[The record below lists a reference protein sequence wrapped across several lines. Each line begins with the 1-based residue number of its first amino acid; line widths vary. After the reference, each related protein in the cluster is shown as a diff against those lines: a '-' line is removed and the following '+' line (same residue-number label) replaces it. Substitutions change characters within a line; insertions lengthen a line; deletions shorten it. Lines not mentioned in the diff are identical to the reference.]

1 MKINVDRL
9 CELAGLSSEGGT
21 VLTEASNTSLRDD
34 PALSDEAEYRFGKGQ
49 LAEGSEEEAE
59 ETMSMEEDEE
69 AMEEEALDEMIE
81 IDEAM
86 LVQELRR
93 AKAMLSEAKTNKQNL
108 EEAQLRQIIESE
120 VADVMK
126 ELNLT
131 GGWVYGENKPQA
143 SKKGF
148 VHQGS
153 FMKGIGFKQDL
164 FK

>member
-34 PALSDEAEYRFGKGQ
+34 PALSDEAEHRFGKGQ
-49 LAEGSEEEAE
+49 LAEGSE
-59 ETMSMEEDEE
+59 EEDEE

-153 FMKGIGFKQDL
+153 FMKGIGFK
-164 FK
+164 

>member
-120 VADVMK
+120 VAEVMK

-153 FMKGIGFKQDL
+153 FMKGIGFK
-164 FK
+164 

>member
-9 CELAGLSSEGGT
+9 CELAGVSSEGGT

-34 PALSDEAEYRFGKGQ
+34 AALADEAEHRFGKGQ
-49 LAEGSEEEAE
+49 LAEAEEKEEE
-59 ETMSMEEDEE
+59 EDD
-69 AMEEEALDEMIE
+69 AQEEALDEMIE

-93 AKAMLSEAKTNKQNL
+93 AKAMLSEAKASKQNL

-120 VADVMK
+120 VAEVMK

-153 FMKGIGFKQDL
+153 FMKGIGFK
-164 FK
+164 

>member
-9 CELAGLSSEGGT
+9 CELAGVSSEGGT
-21 VLTEASNTSLRDD
+21 VLTEASNSSLRDD
-34 PALSDEAEYRFGKGQ
+34 PSLADEAEYRFGKGQ
-49 LAEGSEEEAE
+49 LAEAPSEAE
-59 ETMSMEEDEE
+59 ETMTMEEADEP
-69 AMEEEALDEMIE
+69 AAAEEGLDEMIE

-93 AKAMLSEAKTNKQNL
+93 AKQMLSEAKANKQNL

-120 VADVMK
+120 VAEVMK

-153 FMKGIGFKQDL
+153 FMKGIGFK
-164 FK
+164 

>member
-34 PALSDEAEYRFGKGQ
+34 PALSDEAEHRFGKGQ
-49 LAEGSEEEAE
+49 LAEGS
-59 ETMSMEEDEE
+59 
-69 AMEEEALDEMIE
+69 EEEALDEMIE

-93 AKAMLSEAKTNKQNL
+93 AKAMLSEAKANKQNL

-153 FMKGIGFKQDL
+153 FMKGIGFK
-164 FK
+164 

>member
-153 FMKGIGFKQDL
+153 FMKGIGFK
-164 FK
+164 

>member
-9 CELAGLSSEGGT
+9 CELAGVSSDGGT
-21 VLTEASNTSLRDD
+21 ILTEASNTSLRDD
-34 PALSDEAEYRFGKGQ
+34 PSLADEAEYRFGKGQ
-49 LAEGSEEEAE
+49 LAEAADDDDDPEEG
-59 ETMSMEEDEE
+59 
-69 AMEEEALDEMIE
+69 LDEMIE

-93 AKAMLSEAKTNKQNL
+93 AKAMLSEAKANKQNL
-108 EEAQLRQIIESE
+108 EETQLRQIIESE

-131 GGWVYGENKPQA
+131 GGWVYGDNKPQA

-153 FMKGIGFKQDL
+153 FMKGIGFK
-164 FK
+164 

>member
-93 AKAMLSEAKTNKQNL
+93 AKAMLSEAKANKQNL

-153 FMKGIGFKQDL
+153 FMKGIGFK
-164 FK
+164 